1 MHFCFFNVQGMNRD
15 ISGIFF
21 FVQLLTKR
29 ERALGGSK
37 KIIGFFF
44 YYGEKMTWGYS
55 EQPDAESAF
64 RRARRN
70 ACAEESVSSEK
81 RALINACVQI
91 NIHVY
96 KTLLKRYT
104 LLLPLGCSLVW
115 YLETKFCPLRREVI
129 VFLQYLDCVHHGHS
143 KAHISA
149 ITQQLQITISSS
161 SVYSV

>member
-1 MHFCFFNVQGMNRD
+1 M
-15 ISGIFF
+15 
-21 FVQLLTKR
+21 
-29 ERALGGSK
+29 
-37 KIIGFFF
+37 
-44 YYGEKMTWGYS
+44 
-55 EQPDAESAF
+55 
-64 RRARRN
+64 
-70 ACAEESVSSEK
+70 SSDK
-81 RALINACVQI
+81 RALINACAQI

-104 LLLPLGCSLVW
+104 LLLPLGCSVW

>member
-1 MHFCFFNVQGMNRD
+1 M
-15 ISGIFF
+15 
-21 FVQLLTKR
+21 
-29 ERALGGSK
+29 
-37 KIIGFFF
+37 
-44 YYGEKMTWGYS
+44 
-55 EQPDAESAF
+55 
-64 RRARRN
+64 
-70 ACAEESVSSEK
+70 SSEK
-81 RALINACVQI
+81 RALINVGAQI

-96 KTLLKRYT
+96 KTLFEEVYA
-104 LLLPLGCSLVW
+104 PASLRLFSVW